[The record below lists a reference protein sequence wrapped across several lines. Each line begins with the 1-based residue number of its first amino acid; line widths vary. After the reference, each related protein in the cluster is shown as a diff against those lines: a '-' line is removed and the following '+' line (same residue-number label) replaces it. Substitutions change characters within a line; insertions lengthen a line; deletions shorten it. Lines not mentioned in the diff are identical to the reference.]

1 MQDVI
6 EFDRIDKDGPQSY
19 RATFEL
25 NAEELD
31 RVELDKTG
39 PVTIEVQAAKG
50 DHAGEYILDGTST
63 FTADL
68 RCSRCDEPY
77 PFANTS
83 PFHLRFRPRPEG
95 SEHENEEI
103 EISDEELDVEFYSE
117 RAVPLKDLALEQI
130 QLAIPMKPLCEEGC
144 LGLCPQCGVNR
155 RREACKCETS
165 VVDDRWGAL
174 AGIRDE
180 LKKRES

>member
-19 RATFEL
+19 RATFDL
-25 NAEELD
+25 TAEELD
-31 RVELDKTG
+31 RVELENAG
-39 PVTIEVQAAKG
+39 PIEIEVQASKG
-50 DHAGEYILDGTST
+50 DQPGEYILDGSST

-77 PFANTS
+77 PFANAST
-83 PFHLRFRPRPEG
+83 FHLRFRPRPEG
-95 SEHENEEI
+95 AEAENEEI

-117 RAVPLKDLALEQI
+117 RAVALKDLATEQV
-130 QLAIPMKPLCEEGC
+130 QLAIPMKPLCEETC
-144 LGLCPQCGVNR
+144 LGLCATCGANR
-155 RREACKCETS
+155 NRDACKCETS
-165 VVDDRWGAL
+165 VVDERWGAL
-174 AGIRDE
+174 AGLRDE